1 MATAFDPKAY
11 LKTLTTLPGVYR
23 MLDERSQALYVG
35 KARNLRQRVSSYFR
49 ETQTLS
55 LIHI

>member
-1 MATAFDPKAY
+1 MATAFDPKAF

-23 MLDERSQALYVG
+23 MLGEGDQVLYVG
-35 KARNLRQRVSSYFR
+35 KAHNLRARVESY
-49 ETQTLS
+49 LS